1 MTLLIRSPH
10 IIKALGAKLIP
21 RGTDDIAVRDAA
33 GGPVLWWAMVAENI
47 REYERKH

>member
-10 IIKALGAKLIP
+10 IIKALGAKLVP

-33 GGPVLWWAMVAENI
+33 GGPVLWWAMVAEP
-47 REYERKH
+47 EDVE